1 MKTVGIIRKV
11 DELGRVVLPV
21 EMRRTLGIEERDPME
36 ISMEGEMIILRKVQS
51 TCVFCGGKTDLLELN
66 NKCVCWECRKELL
79 ACEER

>member
-1 MKTVGIIRKV
+1 METVGIIRKV

-51 TCVFCGGKTDLLELN
+51 TCIFCGGKKDLLEYN
-66 NKCVCWECRKELL
+66 NKCVCCDCRKELL
-79 ACEER
+79 ACEE